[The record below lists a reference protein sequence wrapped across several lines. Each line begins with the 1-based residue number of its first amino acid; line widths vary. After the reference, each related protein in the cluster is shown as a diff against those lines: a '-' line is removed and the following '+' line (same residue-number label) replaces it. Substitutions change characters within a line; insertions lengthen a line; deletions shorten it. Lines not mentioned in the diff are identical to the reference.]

1 MNSIH
6 DSKEAMVR
14 AALDIA
20 SLIAKKSPI
29 TVQGTKELLNWSRDY
44 TIAESKESFGACTPV
59 LACLVFDFYPSD
71 RLMANE
77 CYHSEGLRYMAV

>member
-1 MNSIH
+1 
-6 DSKEAMVR
+6 MVR

-44 TIAESKESFGACTPV
+44 TIAES
-59 LACLVFDFYPSD
+59 
-71 RLMANE
+71 
-77 CYHSEGLRYMAV
+77 LRYMAV

>member
-1 MNSIH
+1 MKEVALSARISGAEQTLRVGFVNSIH

-29 TVQGTKELLNWSRDY
+29 TV
-44 TIAESKESFGACTPV
+44 
-59 LACLVFDFYPSD
+59 
-71 RLMANE
+71 
-77 CYHSEGLRYMAV
+77 